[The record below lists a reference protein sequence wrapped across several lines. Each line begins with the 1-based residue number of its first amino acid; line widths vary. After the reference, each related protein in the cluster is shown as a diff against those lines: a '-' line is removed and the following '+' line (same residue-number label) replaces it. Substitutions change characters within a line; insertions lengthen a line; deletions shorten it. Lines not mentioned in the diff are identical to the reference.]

1 MEEKPKHQG
10 TENLIPLPERT
21 IEEQRAIQSMGGKA
35 SGVVRREKKLMSQI
49 LADYLQKEHEVR
61 LRDNTGAVIETRT
74 LSADKLIEETVSA
87 ILARGDSSSASIIK
101 TVGELTEGNKLR
113 IGGLNGDAIPFEFVE
128 PASPNESP
136 EQV

>member
-1 MEEKPKHQG
+1 MEDKPKHPG
-10 TENLIPLPERT
+10 SENLVPLPKRPV
-21 IEEQRAIQSMGGKA
+21 EEQRAIRSMGGHA
-35 SGVVRREKKLMSQI
+35 SVAVRREKKLMSRI
-49 LADYLQKEHEVR
+49 LSDYLQKEHEVK
-61 LRDNTGAVIETRT
+61 LRDNAGAVIETRT

-113 IGGLNGDAIPFEFVE
+113 IGGLNSDAIPFEFVD
-128 PASPNESP
+128 PVSSDESP